1 MTSFLEKYK
10 RQPKI
15 YVDLPSK
22 GEFYNETVLED
33 EQFIQMPVF
42 GMTAMDEIMLK
53 TPDALFSGEATS
65 QVIQS
70 CVPYVKNPWAIVGY
84 DLDFLLIAIRIA
96 TYGEELP
103 VDTTC
108 PHCSHT
114 TKSAINLNTLLEN
127 FSQYPTTAQFTMG
140 NLTVKLRPMD
150 YKTTTEFNMK
160 QYQLEKTMANLN
172 QSDLSSDE
180 KDAKITELLFETSK
194 LNLLIAVSH
203 IVSIEADGEAESNPE
218 IIYNFISENDSE
230 FYNSL
235 RENIK
240 TLTDRWKLPNI
251 DVQCANEECQ
261 ILYPT
266 KLNMDYSSFFGLPS
280 SRSRTL
286 KF

>member
-15 YVDLPSK
+15 YIDLPSK
-22 GEFYNETVLED
+22 GEFYNESVLED
-33 EQFIQMPVF
+33 EQFFQMPVF

-65 QVIQS
+65 QVLQS
-70 CVPYVKNPWAIVGY
+70 CVPHIKDPWSIVGY

-103 VDTTC
+103 IDTTC

-114 TKSAINLNTLLEN
+114 TKSAINLNSLLEN
-127 FSQYPTTAQFTMG
+127 FTDYPTTAQFTIG
-140 NLTVKLRPMD
+140 DLTVNLRPLD
-150 YKTTTEFNMK
+150 YKTTTKFNMQ
-160 QYQLEKTMANLN
+160 QYQLEKTIANLN
-172 QSDLSSDE
+172 QSELTTEERDS
-180 KDAKITELLFETSK
+180 KIGELLLESSK

-203 IVSIEADGEAESNPE
+203 IVSIEADGEAESDSE
-218 IIYNFISENDSE
+218 TIYNFISENDSE
-230 FYNSL
+230 FYGSL
-235 RENIK
+235 KENIK

-251 DVQCANEECQ
+251 DVQCANGECQ
-261 ILYPT
+261 VLYPT

>member
-15 YVDLPSK
+15 YIDLPSK
-22 GEFYNETVLED
+22 GEFYNESVLED
-33 EQFIQMPVF
+33 EQFFQMPIF

-65 QVIQS
+65 QVLQS
-70 CVPYVKNPWAIVGY
+70 CVPHIKDPWSIVGY

-103 VDTTC
+103 IDTTC

-127 FSQYPTTAQFTMG
+127 FTDYPTTAQFTIG
-140 NLTVKLRPMD
+140 DLTVNLRPLD
-150 YKTTTEFNMK
+150 YKTTTKFNMQ
-160 QYQLEKTMANLN
+160 QYQLEKTIANLN
-172 QSDLSSDE
+172 QSELTTEERDS
-180 KDAKITELLFETSK
+180 KIGELLLESSK

-203 IVSIEADGEAESNPE
+203 IVSIEADGEAESNSE
-218 IIYNFISENDSE
+218 TIYNFISENDSE
-230 FYNSL
+230 FYGSL
-235 RENIK
+235 KENIK

-251 DVQCANEECQ
+251 DVQCANGECQ
-261 ILYPT
+261 VLYPT